1 MASVTLDKGRYLFE
15 AGQPVNELFII
26 LKGSVSLTFPGGAF
40 ILSRGEVPHLRDFLR
55 RSFSFL

>member
-40 ILSRGEVPHLRDFLR
+40 ILSRGEVPGI
-55 RSFSFL
+55 